1 MIHESPDRRL
11 SAVVAVLA
19 GWATARTD
27 GTWTGPPAASDRNPR
42 VGGRPGAAKVTAE
55 SDARK
60 GEGLT
65 RGAVRVAYR

>member
-1 MIHESPDRRL
+1 VIHKLSDRPL

-19 GWATARTD
+19 GWATASTD
-27 GTWTGPPAASDRNPR
+27 GTWTGSRAASDRNPR
-42 VGGRPGAAKVTAE
+42 VGGRPGAAEVTVE

-60 GEGLT
+60 DEGLT